1 MKKKETVNGTVAQD
15 GPTAITTTV
24 RIRVPGW
31 DFALVAVLFALSA
44 LIFVRN
50 QIIENF

>member
-1 MKKKETVNGTVAQD
+1 VNGTVAQD

-31 DFALVAVLFALSA
+31 DFGLVVLLFVLAIF
-44 LIFVRN
+44 IFVR
-50 QIIENF
+50 ISKSYS